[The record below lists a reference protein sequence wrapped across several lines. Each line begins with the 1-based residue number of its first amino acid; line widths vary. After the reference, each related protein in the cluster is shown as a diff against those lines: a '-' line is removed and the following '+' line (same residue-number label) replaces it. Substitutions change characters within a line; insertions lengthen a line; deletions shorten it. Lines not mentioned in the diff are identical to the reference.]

1 MTIKINPR
9 KYMYNVAYWTKQT
22 NFQFS
27 ELTFGELHN
36 IMRNDEFIAAILK

>member
-9 KYMYNVAYWTKQT
+9 KYNVVYWPKQN

-36 IMRNDEFIAAILK
+36 IMRNDEFIAAILKKI